1 MAAALSNPPNITGDD
16 MKRRS
21 FLAMLG
27 LSPAV
32 AAVSSQTATAS
43 PYALVPD
50 AVGQSALA
58 KMDAS
63 GIDPRVSE
71 TIVKA
76 VRDCDRYLLPSRIAH
91 LNRRG

>member
-1 MAAALSNPPNITGDD
+1 

-21 FLAMLG
+21 FLARFG

-43 PYALVPD
+43 PYALLAD
-50 AVGQSALA
+50 TVGQPALA
-58 KMDAS
+58 KVEAS

-71 TIVKA
+71 AIVKA
-76 VRDCDRYLLPSRIAH
+76 VRDYDRYLLPSRIAH
-91 LNRRG
+91 LNRDREVRG